1 LIQQFTDRGGNNLHW
16 KLVPTDSGFV
26 EIVSESTGKVLD
38 LPGSN
43 PDDGAKIQQYTL
55 NGGQNQQWQ
64 FADEPDG
71 FVKIVSRSSGKVL
84 EVPGGAPDDGV
95 QIEQSTSLPTGDQHQ
110 HWRLV
115 PIV

>member
-1 LIQQFTDRGGNNLHW
+1 MAVRGL
-16 KLVPTDSGFV
+16 
-26 EIVSESTGKVLD
+26 
-38 LPGSN
+38 
-43 PDDGAKIQQYTL
+43 
-55 NGGQNQQWQ
+55 
-64 FADEPDG
+64 PDG